1 MGCKDL
7 HVQCT
12 SCSGSG
18 NDPVWLAIAAV
29 IAFKLPVR
37 GRAAIRATRGEW
49 RKLFSGSAYIRLL
62 IFTLLA
68 YFFLICALS
77 GDVTVFVTNTVGMH
91 VDVFVVHHNLCVKS
105 ILWAV

>member
-1 MGCKDL
+1 MIKIGCGCSVGL
-7 HVQCT
+7 HLGRWSKFKSFLSETEETGRVA
-12 SCSGSG
+12 G
-18 NDPVWLAIAAV
+18 AV
-29 IAFKLPVR
+29 ITEHIHK
-37 GRAAIRATRGEW
+37 GD
-49 RKLFSGSAYIRLL
+49 
-62 IFTLLA
+62 LLA